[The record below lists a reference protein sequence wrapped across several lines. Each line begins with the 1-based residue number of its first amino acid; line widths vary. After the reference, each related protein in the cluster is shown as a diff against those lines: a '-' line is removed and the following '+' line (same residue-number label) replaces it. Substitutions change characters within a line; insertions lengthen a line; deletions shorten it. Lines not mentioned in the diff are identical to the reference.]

1 MSRESTEVR
10 WNQNPLLH
18 LSNKELEAHS
28 KEWAFVVLLFTP
40 PKEGT
45 SLERYLLNKMKWTL
59 ESTRCIESLY
69 SVESIQQDG
78 QYLTF
83 LFEAPGVALSSALR
97 LLRLHQHS
105 FHIGAGFGSGYMF
118 DHYQSIDLIQMKSVL
133 QHGNTTEIQVSPSLY
148 CSTSLP
154 HGVGSFRCSPALA
167 QRSGM
172 NYWIL
177 KDYRSNLEQSC

>member
-1 MSRESTEVR
+1 MSKESTDIR
-10 WNQNPLLH
+10 WNQYPLLH

-45 SLERYLLNKMKWTL
+45 SLEGYLLNKMKWTL
-59 ESTRCIESLY
+59 ECTRCIESNC
-69 SVESIQQDG
+69 SVESVQQDG

-83 LFEAPGVALSSALR
+83 LFEAPSIALSSALI

-105 FHIGAGFGSGYMF
+105 FHIGAGFEDGYMF
-118 DHYQSIDLIQMKSVL
+118 DHYQSIDLIKMKSVL
-133 QHGNTTEIQVSPSLY
+133 QHGNTAEIQVSPSLY

-154 HGVGSFRCSPALA
+154 HGVGSFQCSPALA

-177 KDYRSNLEQSC
+177 KDYRSDLEQSC